1 MVKLR
6 QPKHQIVTSKP
17 PFKRQNRNFMTKS
30 TDTVANNTAKPSGL
44 ERLIKTLNQQ
54 PGQKAAPVHLW
65 DPPYCGEL
73 DMVIKSDGSW
83 HYDGT
88 PIGRQKLVALFATVL
103 KREGDDF
110 FLVTPVEKIGITVED
125 APFIAIAMERKGE
138 GEEQLLTLTSNVG
151 DTVLAGADNALRF
164 APEPDGESVKPYVH
178 IRAGLE
184 ARLSRAV
191 YYELANLAV
200 EATVDGAKQFGVWSN
215 GEFFPLDTGAA

>member
-1 MVKLR
+1 
-6 QPKHQIVTSKP
+6 
-17 PFKRQNRNFMTKS
+17 MTKN
-30 TDTVANNTAKPSGL
+30 TDEKEKASSDPSGL

-83 HYDGT
+83 HYGGT
-88 PIGRQKLVALFATVL
+88 PIGRKKLVALFATVL
-103 KREGDDF
+103 KREDDDF

-125 APFIAIAMERKGE
+125 APFIAVAMERKGE
-138 GEEQLLTLTSNVG
+138 GKAQLLSFTSNVG
-151 DTVLAGADNALRF
+151 DTVLAGSDHALRF
-164 APEPDGESVKPYVH
+164 TPEAGGESLKPYIH

-200 EATVDGAKQFGVWSN
+200 EDRVEGEKHFGVWSN
-215 GEFFPLDTGAA
+215 GEFFPLDTGL